1 MSLLR
6 FFMIRML
13 TAASAE
19 LPKLQTFSRRLLVLG
34 CYVVAA
40 LAIRALQHNI
50 VTRHNVISDFRL
62 PISNLKASH
71 RLAIHNW
78 QSAIELLHHFR
89 DGTGSNRS
97 ATFANGEAQAFLH
110 SNGRD

>member
-19 LPKLQTFSRRLLVLG
+19 LLKLQTFSRRLLVLG

-50 VTRHNVISDFRL
+50 VTRHNIISDCRF
-62 PISNLKASH
+62 PIADFKSKSQPPIGN
-71 RLAIHNW
+71 RQLAIGN
-78 QSAIELLHHFR
+78 
-89 DGTGSNRS
+89 
-97 ATFANGEAQAFLH
+97 
-110 SNGRD
+110 

>member
-71 RLAIHNW
+71 RFEIYNW
-78 QSAIELLHHFR
+78 QSTIDYCTTSETVPAPTVLPPSRIAKRKPFSIAM
-89 DGTGSNRS
+89 G
-97 ATFANGEAQAFLH
+97 
-110 SNGRD
+110 